1 MKIPST
7 HFPFTWSNY
16 YNRGIANPNF
26 MNQTDRI
33 SAEILEFADYVF
45 SFMDQVMHYIL

>member
-7 HFPFTWSNY
+7 HFHSLGLTIIMRY
-16 YNRGIANPNF
+16 ANPNF

-45 SFMDQVMHYIL
+45 LLWIK